1 MSACLF
7 QDKIRDLTEEEI
19 EEFTHG
25 NPDALKNSNLEGSA
39 NIQCMAFD
47 KAFIIAEV
55 DLIIGKDIE
64 FSICILSYCTI

>member
-64 FSICILSYCTI
+64 LTLYIIVNSKI